1 MGGGGIARK
10 ALRSAFR
17 VVCAGAGLSMAARFL
32 FRLIAGL
39 VAFPVFTGGAIVVAV
54 KVRFGSPEFWLL
66 GFLLTRQAPCLV
78 P

>member
-1 MGGGGIARK
+1 
-10 ALRSAFR
+10 
-17 VVCAGAGLSMAARFL
+17 MAARFL

-39 VAFPVFTGGAIVVAV
+39 VVFPVVLRDGFTGGAIVVAV

-66 GFLLTRQAPCLV
+66 GFLLTRLAPFLA